1 MVFATNFSVHISAN
15 LFKLATLFEIQNM
28 WVKLGSFI
36 IKYRLIL
43 LIVTGSITG
52 FMGYKASKIEITYDF
67 LKVVPQ
73 DDVDMIYFK
82 EFYKMFGEDG
92 NIMVIGV
99 QDPKLF
105 KLETFNKFYDLC
117 YSIQK
122 SEGVNDAI
130 SLPTI
135 KMLTKDTI
143 NSKLDV
149 KSVFTRKPTTQHEL
163 DSMMQLANDQLF
175 YKGLIVNPNTNA
187 ALIAVSIDSKQLNS
201 NNRQKV
207 VSNILDLSAKFKNE
221 TNVETHFAGL
231 PYVRTI
237 MVRDVQAEFKLFL
250 FLSILVTSLI
260 LYFFFRNLYA
270 VFFTF
275 LVIIVTVVWTMGTIV
290 LLGYKVTLLT
300 GMLPALIIVIGIPNC
315 IYMYNKYHQ
324 EYRKH
329 GNKIKAISRIVE
341 KIGFLT
347 FMTNMNTAVGF
358 LVLYF
363 TNIIIIKEFGLVAGL
378 ISAATFVITLVV
390 VPTLLCY
397 LPAPS
402 DKQLKHLD
410 LRFLRRVNNM
420 IQYVVLRYRSVV
432 YIITTLLIAI
442 SIAGMYRIQVISYMV
457 DDLPKSSGVKTDLAF
472 FEQHFKGVMPLEIVV
487 DLGKKN
493 GLRIPA
499 NMKKLNELE
508 TYLKSLNNVSPPLSV
523 LNIIKG
529 AKQAY
534 YSGLPEF
541 YEIPSKQEMISLSS
555 FMRTNDK
562 SEDKL
567 MRSFVDSTGQ
577 FVRFTCKVADMGTD
591 KMAELVE
598 KNIRPKTREI
608 FPDTATQKVHVT
620 GTTLLFLKG
629 NQYLIDDLSESLI
642 WAFALISLMMAFI
655 FTNPKIILISLI
667 PNMIPIIMTAGIMGL
682 FSIPLKPSTA
692 LIFGISFGISID
704 STIHYLSKF
713 KQELKNYKGNTMQA
727 VVKSLEEEGVS
738 MIYTSIVLFCGFLI
752 FAFSD
757 FGGTIALGILTSL
770 TLFFAM
776 FTNLIVLPSLLLTF
790 SSGEKINLYP
800 IIKDRYEKIHTE
812 DDDMEIDLQRLEI
825 KTPRNDESREV

>member
-1 MVFATNFSVHISAN
+1 MA
-15 LFKLATLFEIQNM
+15 
-28 WVKLGSFI
+28 
-36 IKYRLIL
+36 
-43 LIVTGSITG
+43 
-52 FMGYKASKIEITYDF
+52 YKASEIEITYDF

-73 DDVDMIYFK
+73 DDPAMVYFK
-82 EFYKMFGEDG
+82 DFYKMFGEDA
-92 NIMVIGV
+92 NIMVVGI
-99 QDPKLF
+99 QDPKIF

-117 YSIQK
+117 YAIK
-122 SEGVNDAI
+122 NTNGVNDAI
-130 SLPTI
+130 SLPTL
-135 KMLTKDTI
+135 KMLTKDTL

-149 KSVFTRKPTTQHEL
+149 QSVFNKKPSTQDEL
-163 DSMMQLANDQLF
+163 DSLVAVASDQLF
-175 YKGLIVNPNTNA
+175 YKGLITNANTNA
-187 ALIAVSIDSKQLNS
+187 AIIAISIDAKQLNS
-201 NNRQKV
+201 NNRQKIV
-207 VSNILDLSAKFKNE
+207 ADILSLSAKFKEE
-221 TNVETHFAGL
+221 TSIDTHFAGL

-237 MVRDVQAEFKLFL
+237 MVRDVQAEFKFFL
-250 FLSILVTSLI
+250 VLSILVTSLI

-275 LVIIVTVVWTMGTIV
+275 LVIIVTVIWTMGTIV
-290 LLGYKVTLLT
+290 LLGYKITILT

-363 TNIIIIKEFGLVAGL
+363 TNIIIIKEFGMVAGL

-390 VPTLLCY
+390 IPTMLCY
-397 LPAPS
+397 LPAPN

-420 IQYVVLRYRSVV
+420 LQYVVLRYRSVV
-432 YIITTLLIAI
+432 YIITCLIIAI
-442 SIAGMYRIQVISYMV
+442 SIVGIYRIQVISYMV

-487 DLGKKN
+487 DLGKKK
-493 GLRIPA
+493 GIRIPA
-499 NMKKLNELE
+499 NLKKLNELE
-508 TYLKSLNNVSPPLSV
+508 TYLKSLNNVSPPISV

-534 YSGLPEF
+534 YNGLPEF
-541 YEIPSKQEMISLSS
+541 YEIPTKQEMITLAS
-555 FMRTNDK
+555 FMQPNGK
-562 SEDKL
+562 SDDKL

-577 FVRFTCKVADMGTD
+577 YIRFTCKVADIGTD
-591 KMAELVE
+591 KMKQLVE
-598 KNIRPKTREI
+598 KNIIPKTLEI
-608 FPDTATQKVHVT
+608 FPDTVNQKVHIT

-655 FTNPKIILISLI
+655 FTSPKIIIISLI
-667 PNMIPIIMTAGIMGL
+667 PNIIPIILTAGIMGL
-682 FSIPLKPSTA
+682 FNIPLKPSTA

-713 KQELKNYKGNTMQA
+713 KQELKNQKGSTMQA
-727 VVKSLEEEGVS
+727 VVRSLEEEGVS

-790 SSGEKINLYP
+790 SKGEKINLYP
-800 IIKDRYEKIHTE
+800 IIKDRHEKIHTE
-812 DDDMEIDLQRLEI
+812 DDDVEIDLLRLEI

>member
-1 MVFATNFSVHISAN
+1 MA
-15 LFKLATLFEIQNM
+15 
-28 WVKLGSFI
+28 
-36 IKYRLIL
+36 
-43 LIVTGSITG
+43 
-52 FMGYKASKIEITYDF
+52 YKASKIEITYDF

-73 DDVDMIYFK
+73 DDPDMVYFQ
-82 EFYKMFGEDG
+82 EFYKTFGEDG

-99 QDPKLF
+99 QDPKIF

-117 YSIQK
+117 QEIKK
-122 SEGVNDAI
+122 SEGVNDVI

-135 KMLTKDTI
+135 KMLIKDTV
-143 NSKLDV
+143 NTKLDV
-149 KSVFTRKPTTQHEL
+149 KSVFSRKPSSQAEL
-163 DSMMQLANDQLF
+163 DSMVQLANDQLF
-175 YKGLIVNPNTNA
+175 YEGLIVNPNTNA
-187 ALIAVSIDSKQLNS
+187 AIIAVSIDSKLLNS
-201 NNRQKV
+201 NRRQKIV
-207 VSNILDLSAKFKNE
+207 TGILNLTYKFRDE
-221 TNVETHFAGL
+221 TKVETHYAGL

-237 MVRDVQAEFKLFL
+237 MVKDVQAEFKLFL
-250 FLSILVTSLI
+250 ILSILVTSLI

-275 LVIIVTVVWTMGTIV
+275 LVIIVTVIWTMGTIV
-290 LLGYKVTLLT
+290 LLGYKITLLT

-324 EYRKH
+324 EYRRH
-329 GNKIKAISRIVE
+329 GNKIKAISRVVQ

-390 VPTLLCY
+390 IPTLLCY

-420 IQYVVLRYRSVV
+420 IQYIVLRYRSVV
-432 YIITTLLIAI
+432 YIITGLLLAI
-442 SIAGMYRIQVISYMV
+442 SVVGIYRIQVVSYMV
-457 DDLPKSSGVKTDLAF
+457 DDLPKSSNVKSDLAF

-487 DLGKKN
+487 DLGKKKAI
-493 GLRIPA
+493 RIPS
-499 NMKKLNELE
+499 NLKKLNELE
-508 TYLKSLNNVSPPLSV
+508 EYLKSLNNVSPPLSV

-534 YSGLPEF
+534 YNGHPEF
-541 YEIPSKQEMISLSS
+541 YDIPNKQEMLTLSK
-555 FMRTNDK
+555 FMKTNDK
-562 SEDKL
+562 AEDKL

-577 FVRFTCKVADMGTD
+577 YVRFTCKVADMGTD
-591 KMAELVE
+591 KMQELVTN
-598 KNIRPKTREI
+598 NIEPKTKEI
-608 FPDTATQKVHVT
+608 FTDTTQKVHIT

-629 NQYLIDDLSESLI
+629 NQYLIDDLSWSLV
-642 WAFALISLMMAFI
+642 WAFGLISLMMAMI
-655 FTNPKIILISLI
+655 FTSPKMILISLV

-682 FSIPLKPSTA
+682 FNIPLKPSTA

-713 KQELKNYKGNTMQA
+713 KQELKLYNGSVMQA

-757 FGGTIALGILTSL
+757 FGGTIALGILTSV

-776 FTNLIVLPSLLLTF
+776 FTNLIVLPALLLTF
-790 SSGEKINLYP
+790 SKGEKINLYP
-800 IIKDRYEKIHTE
+800 IIKDRHEKIHTE
-812 DDDMEIDLQRLEI
+812 DDDIEIDLQRLEI
-825 KTPRNDESREV
+825 KSPGKEHNREV

>member
-1 MVFATNFSVHISAN
+1 MFFGQISAN
-15 LFKLATLFEIQNM
+15 LLRLASLFENQNM

-73 DDVDMIYFK
+73 DDEDMIYFK

-99 QDPKLF
+99 QDAKLF
-105 KLETFNKFYDLC
+105 KLETFNTFYDLC
-117 YSIQK
+117 YAIQK

-130 SLPTI
+130 ALPTI
-135 KMLTKDTI
+135 QMLIKDTI
-143 NSKLDV
+143 NSKLNV
-149 KSVFTRKPTTQHEL
+149 KPVFTRKPTTQHEL

-275 LVIIVTVVWTMGTIV
+275 LVIIITVVWTMGTIV

-442 SIAGMYRIQVISYMV
+442 SIVGMYRIQVISYMV

-487 DLGKKN
+487 DLGKKK
-493 GLRIPA
+493 GIRIPS
-499 NMKKLNELE
+499 NLKKLDELE
-508 TYLKSLNNVSPPLSV
+508 SYLKSLNNVSPPLSV

-534 YSGLPEF
+534 YSGIPDF

-555 FMRTNDK
+555 FIKTNDK
-562 SEDKL
+562 GEDKL

-577 FVRFTCKVADMGTD
+577 YVRFTCKVADMGTD
-591 KMAELVE
+591 KMSELVE
-598 KNIRPKTREI
+598 NNIRPKTKEI
-608 FPDTATQKVHVT
+608 FTDSTQHVHIT

-629 NQYLIDDLSESLI
+629 NQYLIDDLSISLV
-642 WAFALISLMMAFI
+642 WAFGLISLMMAFI

-682 FSIPLKPSTA
+682 FNIPLKPSTA

-713 KQELKNYKGNTMQA
+713 KQELKNYKGSTMQA

-800 IIKDRYEKIHTE
+800 IIKDKHEKIHTE
-812 DDDMEIDLQRLEI
+812 DDDVEIDLQRLEI

>member
-1 MVFATNFSVHISAN
+1 MSAN
-15 LFKLATLFEIQNM
+15 LLKLATLFEKQNM
-28 WVKLGSFI
+28 WAKLGSFI
-36 IKYRLIL
+36 IKFRLIL

-52 FMGYKASKIEITYDF
+52 FMAYKASKIEITYDF

-73 DDVDMIYFK
+73 DDEDMIYFK

-99 QDPKLF
+99 QDAKLF

-117 YSIQK
+117 YAIQK

-130 SLPTI
+130 SLPTV

-149 KSVFTRKPTTQHEL
+149 QPVFHHRPTSQEEL
-163 DSMMQLANDQLF
+163 DTLMLLANDQLF
-175 YKGLIVNPNTNA
+175 YKGLIINPNTNA
-187 ALIAVSIDSKQLNS
+187 ALIAISIDSKQLNS
-201 NNRQKV
+201 NNRQKIV
-207 VSNILDLSAKFKNE
+207 TNILNLAAKFKEE
-221 TNVETHFAGL
+221 TSVETHFAGL

-237 MVRDVQAEFKLFL
+237 MVRDVQAEFKFFL
-250 FLSILVTSLI
+250 ILSIVVTSLI

-275 LVIIVTVVWTMGTIV
+275 LVIIVTVIWTMGTIV
-290 LLGYKVTLLT
+290 LLGYKITLLT

-329 GNKIKAISRIVE
+329 GNKIKAISRIVQ

-390 VPTLLCY
+390 IPTLLCY
-397 LPAPS
+397 LPAPN

-420 IQYVVLRYRSVV
+420 LQYVVLRYRSVV
-432 YIITTLLIAI
+432 YIVTSLLIAL
-442 SIAGMYRIQVISYMV
+442 SIVGIYRIQVISYMV
-457 DDLPKSSGVKTDLAF
+457 DDLPKSSGVKSDLAF

-487 DLGKKN
+487 DLGKKK
-493 GLRIPA
+493 GIRIPS
-499 NMKKLNELE
+499 NMKKLDELE
-508 TYLKSLNNVSPPLSV
+508 SYLKSLNNVSPPLSV
-523 LNIIKG
+523 LNIVKG
-529 AKQAY
+529 ARQAY
-534 YSGLPEF
+534 YNGMPEF
-541 YEIPSKQEMISLSS
+541 YEIPSKQEMVSLSS
-555 FMRTNDK
+555 FMKTNDK

-577 FVRFTCKVADMGTD
+577 YVRFTCKVADMGTE
-591 KMAELVE
+591 KMKELVE
-598 KNIRPKTREI
+598 NNIRPKTKEI
-608 FPDTATQKVHVT
+608 FKDSTQQVHIT

-629 NQYLIDDLSESLI
+629 NQYLIDDLSESLV

-682 FSIPLKPSTA
+682 FNIPLKPSTA

-713 KQELKNYKGNTMQA
+713 KQELKHYNGSTMQA

-757 FGGTIALGILTSL
+757 FGGTIALGVLTSI

-790 SSGEKINLYP
+790 SKGEKINLYP
-800 IIKDRYEKIHTE
+800 IIKDKHEKIHTE

-825 KTPRNDESREV
+825 KTPRIDESREV